1 MRLHRK
7 NPVQGAEETVF
18 ERGRL
23 LGIDGVDILFEEI
36 QDFAYPFQF
45 SQVVVF
51 TGQHCT
57 EQHVAL
63 T

>member
-7 NPVQGAEETVF
+7 NPVQDAEETVF
-18 ERGRL
+18 ERGRF